1 MGSSSKPRTELE
13 IRVHQRELVTDLG
26 TQALDDDDSDKLLE
40 DAIDAITTSLNTEF
54 CHVLETDS
62 SDEQLSFREGVGWD
76 ETGVDSSNLS
86 TMSKSL
92 FGHTLRSDEPVIVSE
107 LEPGNRFSVASVL
120 VEHDIT
126 SGITVSL
133 GPDDDPWGI
142 LGTYSTNPR
151 DFTEDDARFVE
162 NVASI
167 LTSALDG
174 PRRTDRRNDDRR
186 TDRILETSPVGITA
200 IDADGT
206 ITFANDHAEDLLGGS
221 TDQLPTSVLDES
233 WEFAD
238 RDGNVISPDNTPFSR
253 AKRAKEPVTEDG
265 IGITQA
271 NGTRVWLSVRCAPSF
286 DGDGSFDGAVCTQT
300 DVTDR
305 KELEGKLERILGRI
319 DDAFCAFDDEL
330 RYTLVNDRAEVL
342 LQHSEEELL
351 GNTLWEMFPEASDD
365 QDVRESFER
374 AIETQ
379 EPTSYQ
385 HYYEPLGNWIEGNIY
400 PSETGVS
407 LYFRDITE
415 RKEYERKLER
425 SNERLEQFAYAAS
438 HDLQEPLRMVTSYLN
453 LIERRHGAALDEE
466 GREFLEFAVDGAE
479 RMHEMIDGLLEYSRV
494 ETRGDSF
501 DMIDLNDVFAD
512 ARKDLKVHIEETD
525 ARITGGS
532 LPCVEGDGNQLRQ
545 VFQNLLSNAMEYSG
559 ADPPQIDVSARRDG
573 DEWKITV
580 QDNGVGIDPSNEGRI
595 FQVFQRFPSADDQQG
610 SGIGLALCKRIV
622 ERHDGRIDV
631 DSVPGEGS
639 TFTITLPVSREQSP

>member
-26 TQALDDDDSDKLLE
+26 TQALEDDDSDKLLE
-40 DAIDAITTSLNTEF
+40 DAIEAITTSLNAEF

-62 SDEQLSFREGVGWD
+62 SDEQLSFREGAGWD
-76 ETGVDSSNLS
+76 ETGAESSNLS

-174 PRRTDRRNDDRR
+174 PRRTDRRDNDRR

-238 RDGNVISPDNTPFSR
+238 RDGNEISPDNTVFSR
-253 AKRAKEPVTEDG
+253 TKRTEEPVIEDG

-271 NGTRVWLSVRCAPSF
+271 DGTRVWLSVRCTPLF

-342 LQHSEEELL
+342 LQRSEEELL
-351 GNTLWEMFPEASDD
+351 GNTLWEMFPDATDD
-365 QDVRESFER
+365 QDVRESFET

-494 ETRGDSF
+494 EMRGDPF

-622 ERHDGRIDV
+622 ERHDGQIDV